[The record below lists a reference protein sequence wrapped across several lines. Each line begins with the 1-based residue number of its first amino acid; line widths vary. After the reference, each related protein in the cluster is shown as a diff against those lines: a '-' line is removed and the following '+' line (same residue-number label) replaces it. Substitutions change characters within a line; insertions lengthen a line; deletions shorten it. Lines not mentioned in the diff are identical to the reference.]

1 MLSEQEA
8 STVQIDKQ
16 KEMNV
21 REKSFNLGKRKGY
34 SRTLLTCEQIAIS
47 AWSHRESYVGAKIKV
62 LQLGSA
68 RPEELD

>member
-8 STVQIDKQ
+8 STVHRDKQ

-21 REKSFNLGKRKGY
+21 REKSFNLGKRKGN

-47 AWSHRESYVGAKIKV
+47 A
-62 LQLGSA
+62 
-68 RPEELD
+68 